1 MKKVLCALGLMFTAV
16 SSALATTY
24 PLTIEN
30 CGYQET
36 FTRPPERVVALGQN
50 TVEILLLLGLQKQVV
65 ASAFWPT
72 SVLPQLAEQN
82 AKIKTLTVE
91 IPSLESVLAQNP
103 DFVPAQLPLLL
114 GPESKV
120 ARREDLATVG
130 VNSYVSPGVCAT
142 KKATGDMYGSRQ
154 KLWDMTWLYQEISD
168 FSRIFNVED
177 RGQALIADFKK
188 READLR
194 QEFGKTKR
202 ISPSSSGSPAP
213 HLRPMPMSAAK
224 TAPPDLSPACWAD
237 IMRLPPKPSGPR

>member
-82 AKIKTLTVE
+82 AKIKNLDGGNSE
-91 IPSLESVLAQNP
+91 LWNRCWRKILISFPPSCRCCWGRKAKS
-103 DFVPAQLPLLL
+103 L
-114 GPESKV
+114 GVK
-120 ARREDLATVG
+120 
-130 VNSYVSPGVCAT
+130 
-142 KKATGDMYGSRQ
+142 
-154 KLWDMTWLYQEISD
+154 
-168 FSRIFNVED
+168 
-177 RGQALIADFKK
+177 
-188 READLR
+188 
-194 QEFGKTKR
+194 
-202 ISPSSSGSPAP
+202 ISPP
-213 HLRPMPMSAAK
+213 SA
-224 TAPPDLSPACWAD
+224 
-237 IMRLPPKPSGPR
+237 

>member
-1 MKKVLCALGLMFTAV
+1 MSFICITPICWSSTRLFTRIAFNEEGPLRV
-16 SSALATTY
+16 RLDVHRRQFRAGNNL

-120 ARREDLATVG
+120 AGRERSRHRRREQLRLTGDVRHQ
-130 VNSYVSPGVCAT
+130 
-142 KKATGDMYGSRQ
+142 KATGDMYGSRQ
-154 KLWDMTWLYQEISD
+154 KLWDMTRCIRKLAIFPA
-168 FSRIFNVED
+168 FSTSKIVVR
-177 RGQALIADFKK
+177 R
-188 READLR
+188 
-194 QEFGKTKR
+194 
-202 ISPSSSGSPAP
+202 
-213 HLRPMPMSAAK
+213 
-224 TAPPDLSPACWAD
+224 
-237 IMRLPPKPSGPR
+237 

>member
-114 GPESKV
+114 GRK
-120 ARREDLATVG
+120 AK
-130 VNSYVSPGVCAT
+130 SPGV
-142 KKATGDMYGSRQ
+142 K
-154 KLWDMTWLYQEISD
+154 
-168 FSRIFNVED
+168 
-177 RGQALIADFKK
+177 
-188 READLR
+188 
-194 QEFGKTKR
+194 
-202 ISPSSSGSPAP
+202 ISPP
-213 HLRPMPMSAAK
+213 SA
-224 TAPPDLSPACWAD
+224 
-237 IMRLPPKPSGPR
+237 

>member
-91 IPSLESVLAQNP
+91 IPSLGIRAGAKSRFRSRP
-103 DFVPAQLPLLL
+103 
-114 GPESKV
+114 V
-120 ARREDLATVG
+120 AAAAG
-130 VNSYVSPGVCAT
+130 AG
-142 KKATGDMYGSRQ
+142 KQSR
-154 KLWDMTWLYQEISD
+154 
-168 FSRIFNVED
+168 
-177 RGQALIADFKK
+177 
-188 READLR
+188 
-194 QEFGKTKR
+194 
-202 ISPSSSGSPAP
+202 
-213 HLRPMPMSAAK
+213 
-224 TAPPDLSPACWAD
+224 
-237 IMRLPPKPSGPR
+237 

>member
-1 MKKVLCALGLMFTAV
+1 MKKILCALGLMFTAV

-120 ARREDLATVG
+120 ARREDLAYYEKRGNAENYIKEAKYDMAVG
-130 VNSYVSPGVCAT
+130 HLLLKSFWANEAVFQMMMLSYNLFLLFKFDSL
-142 KKATGDMYGSRQ
+142 DSSEYRQ
-154 KLWDMTWLYQEISD
+154 QI
-168 FSRIFNVED
+168 
-177 RGQALIADFKK
+177 
-188 READLR
+188 
-194 QEFGKTKR
+194 KTFRLKYVF
-202 ISPSSSGSPAP
+202 
-213 HLRPMPMSAAK
+213 LAAK
-224 TAPPDLSPACWAD
+224 IIKTARYVIMKLSENYPYKGVYEKC
-237 IMRLPPKPSGPR
+237 LV

>member
-91 IPSLESVLAQNP
+91 IPSGIGA
-103 DFVPAQLPLLL
+103 
-114 GPESKV
+114 G
-120 ARREDLATVG
+120 
-130 VNSYVSPGVCAT
+130 
-142 KKATGDMYGSRQ
+142 
-154 KLWDMTWLYQEISD
+154 
-168 FSRIFNVED
+168 
-177 RGQALIADFKK
+177 
-188 READLR
+188 
-194 QEFGKTKR
+194 
-202 ISPSSSGSPAP
+202 
-213 HLRPMPMSAAK
+213 AK
-224 TAPPDLSPACWAD
+224 S
-237 IMRLPPKPSGPR
+237 